1 MRAIVAVLLFV
12 SAAHAALWGVLQ
24 EKQQAP
30 DFNGILPSVSYTP
43 FEPGHV
49 VDKVVDPE
57 KIRADLKKLST
68 VTRAIRSYSATEG
81 NELVPPIAAEF
92 GLKVTVG
99 AWIDKDEDRNERE
112 IKAAIELARK
122 NSNVNGI
129 VVGNEVIFRGEQ
141 KVEDLIEMIK

>member
-30 DFNGILPSVSYTP
+30 DLNGLLPSVSYTP

-49 VDKVVDPE
+49 VDPSADAE
-57 KIRADLKKLST
+57 KIRADLKRLAT
-68 VTRAIRSYSATEG
+68 MTRAVRGYSAAEG

-99 AWIDKDEDRNERE
+99 AWISQDEVRNQRE
-112 IKAAIELARK
+112 IEAAINLARH
-122 NSNVNGI
+122 N
-129 VVGNEVIFRGEQ
+129 
-141 KVEDLIEMIK
+141 